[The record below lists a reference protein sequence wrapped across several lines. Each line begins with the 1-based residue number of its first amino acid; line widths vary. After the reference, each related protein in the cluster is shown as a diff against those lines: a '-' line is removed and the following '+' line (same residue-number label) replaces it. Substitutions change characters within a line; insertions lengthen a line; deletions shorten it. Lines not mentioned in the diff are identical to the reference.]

1 MHEVL
6 LLLLGAVVGG
16 VVGFGVERIKT
27 RFDRR
32 TFKHQ
37 LLGELTTNLHMLPFM
52 RKHLTESL
60 RTAQIGGSPNMRA
73 VHFCTAC
80 YDAHFSTV
88 LPILSPAEQVSL
100 QMIYENLRICNEIT
114 DTYSRIV
121 FAVSTKEEH
130 ERLLRI
136 YAGTLQS
143 AIGMTEKTEQY
154 IRDHMNGQP
163 TDFFSALP

>member
-1 MHEVL
+1 MREIL
-6 LLLLGAVVGG
+6 LLLLGAVIGG

-27 RFDRR
+27 RLDRR
-32 TFKHQ
+32 TFKRQ
-37 LLGELTTNLHMLPFM
+37 LLLELTTNLHMLPFL
-52 RKHLTESL
+52 REHLTESL

-80 YDAHFSTV
+80 YDTHFSTV

-100 QMIYENLRICNEIT
+100 QIIYENLRICNEIT
-114 DTYSRIV
+114 DAYSRIV

-136 YAGTLQS
+136 YAGTLRS
-143 AIGMTEKTEQY
+143 AIEMTEKTEQH
-154 IRDHMNGQP
+154 IRDHVQGRP
-163 TDFFSALP
+163 TNFFLLQ